1 MGGQEPVKTE
11 KYFSTGLLAHVDA
24 GKTTLSEALLY
35 LTGAIRKM
43 GRVDDRDA
51 FLDTYELE
59 RERGITIFSKQAIFD
74 LGDTHVTLLDTPG
87 HVDFSAEME
96 RTIQV
101 LDAAILV
108 VSGADGVQGHTR
120 TVWRLLKRHHI
131 PVFLFVNK
139 MDQSG
144 CDAAALMKD
153 LKAGLDENCVDF
165 GGWSG
170 EKGEWDPEKED
181 TDTFYQELAVCDEA
195 VMEAY
200 FENGSIGS
208 DEIGRLVREREV
220 FPCYFGSALKLK
232 GVEELLA
239 GFQCYGMAK
248 GKRKTEKDSPFG
260 AKVFKISRD
269 SQGNRLTHLKVTSG
283 VLKVKDAW
291 GEEEKV
297 NQIRIYSGA
306 KFESVKEA
314 PAGCICAVTGPIHTH
329 PGQGI
334 GSEPASELPML
345 EPVLTYRILLPFDS
359 DVHKCLQQFKQLE
372 EEEPELHVLWNEE
385 LGEIQVQLMGD
396 VQIEILK
403 HMLEERYGLLV
414 GFDTGNIVY
423 KETILNT
430 VEGVGHFE
438 PLRHYAE
445 VHLLLEPGEAGSGL
459 QFDTVCSEDVLERN
473 WQRLILTHLEEKI
486 HRGVLTG
493 AEITDMKVTLLTGR
507 AHMKH
512 TEGGDFR
519 QATYRALRQGLMQ
532 AETVLLEP
540 WYDFRLSL
548 PAGAVGRAMNDI
560 DRMKGTIAYSA
571 DGCIVGS
578 APVSAMQNYQREVT
592 AYTAGEGK
600 LSVALKGYF
609 PCHNTEEVVAQIGYD
624 AQSDLENTAD
634 SVFCAHG
641 AGFIVPWDQVFSYM
655 HLPPV
660 LGQDKSGEEWYPG
673 QWLPDAANFHAK
685 TGEEEAWI
693 GTEEIDRILDRT
705 YNANKKDKDAGAT
718 NGYKKKRIIESSP
731 ASASGGGKQ
740 KDAGVEYLLVD
751 GYNVIFAW
759 QELAELARVN
769 MDSARGRLLD
779 ILCNYQ
785 GIRRCELIV
794 VFDAYRV
801 EGHQTEACDY
811 HNIHVVYTKEAE
823 TADAYIERFAHEHA
837 SRYRVTVATSDGLEQ
852 IIIRGAGCI
861 LLSAREFEQEVKEKN
876 RQLQAEY
883 DSRKDHGKVYLR
895 DQMPSQVL
903 DGSLEEQQ

>member
-1 MGGQEPVKTE
+1 MSDKANIAAAV
-11 KYFSTGLLAHVDA
+11 LAHVDA

-35 LTGAIRKM
+35 ESGMIRRA
-43 GRVDDRDA
+43 GRVDNKDA
-51 FLDTYELE
+51 FLDTFALE
-59 RERGITIFSKQAIFD
+59 KERGITIFSKQAV
-74 LGDTHVTLLDTPG
+74 LKLPEETVTLLDTPG

-96 RTIQV
+96 RTLQV
-101 LDAAILV
+101 LDYAILV
-108 VSGADGVQGHTR
+108 ISGADGVQAHTR
-120 TVWRLLKRHHI
+120 TLFGLLAKYGV

-139 MDQSG
+139 MDQPG
-144 CDAAALMKD
+144 TDQEALLLE
-153 LKAGLDENCVDF
+153 LKKELHENCVDF
-165 GGWSG
+165 S
-170 EKGEWDPEKED
+170 D
-181 TDTFYQELAVCDEA
+181 QESAAFAENVAVCDEQVLEQYLAGEA
-195 VMEAY
+195 VGTEQ
-200 FENGSIGS
+200 IRKL
-208 DEIGRLVREREV
+208 IRERKL
-220 FPCYFGSALKLK
+220 FPCYFGSALKMQ
-232 GVEELLA
+232 GVKEFLA
-239 GFQCYGMAK
+239 DFIRYASIPAYGE
-248 GKRKTEKDSPFG
+248 TFG
-260 AKVFKISRD
+260 ARVFKIARD
-269 SQGNRLTHLKVTSG
+269 AQGNRLTYLKVTGGS
-283 VLKVKDAW
+283 LKVRQVI
-291 GEEEKV
+291 GEEKI
-297 NQIRIYSGA
+297 NQIRIYSGEKYETA
-306 KFESVKEA
+306 EEVG
-314 PAGCICAVTGPIHTH
+314 AGGVCAVTGLLRTF
-329 PGQGI
+329 PGEGL
-334 GSEPASELPML
+334 GAEKASRLPVL
-345 EPVLTYRILLPFDS
+345 EPVLTYQIILPEEVSPAVMLPRLRE
-359 DVHKCLQQFKQLE
+359 LQ
-372 EEEPELHVLWNEE
+372 EEEPQLHIVWDETLK
-385 LGEIQVQLMGD
+385 EIQVQVMGE
-396 VQIEILK
+396 VQIEVLSELIRQ
-403 HMLEERYGLLV
+403 RYGV
-414 GFDTGNIVY
+414 QVTFGAGRIVY
-423 KETILNT
+423 KETIAGT

-445 VHLLLEPGEAGSGL
+445 VHLLLEPGEPGSGL
-459 QFDTVCSEDVLERN
+459 VFETDCSEDVLDRN
-473 WQRLILTHLEEKI
+473 WQRLVLTHLREKE
-486 HRGVLTG
+486 HVGVLTG
-493 AEITDMKVTLLTGR
+493 SALADMKITLVAGR
-507 AHMKH
+507 AHTKH

-578 APVSAMQNYQREVT
+578 APVSTMQNYQREVM

-609 PCHNTEEVVAQIGYD
+609 PCHNTEKVVAQIGYD

-685 TGEEEAWI
+685 TGEKEAWI

-731 ASASGGGKQ
+731 VSASGGGKQ

-895 DQMPSQVL
+895 DQMPRQVL

>member
-1 MGGQEPVKTE
+1 MSDKANIAAAV
-11 KYFSTGLLAHVDA
+11 LAHVDA
-24 GKTTLSEALLY
+24 GKTTLSESLLY
-35 LTGAIRKM
+35 ESGMIRRA
-43 GRVDDRDA
+43 GRVDNKDA
-51 FLDTYELE
+51 FLDTFALE
-59 RERGITIFSKQAIFD
+59 KERGITIFSKQAV
-74 LGDTHVTLLDTPG
+74 LKLPEETVTLLDTPG

-96 RTIQV
+96 RTLQV
-101 LDAAILV
+101 LDYAILV
-108 VSGADGVQGHTR
+108 ISGADGVQAHTR
-120 TVWRLLKRHHI
+120 TLFGLLAKYEV

-139 MDQSG
+139 MDQPG
-144 CDAAALMKD
+144 TDQEALLLE
-153 LKAGLDENCVDF
+153 LKKELHENCVDF
-165 GGWSG
+165 S
-170 EKGEWDPEKED
+170 D
-181 TDTFYQELAVCDEA
+181 QESAAFAENVAVCDEQVLEQYLAGEA
-195 VMEAY
+195 VGTEQ
-200 FENGSIGS
+200 IR
-208 DEIGRLVREREV
+208 RLIRERKL
-220 FPCYFGSALKLK
+220 FPCYFGSALKMQ
-232 GVEELLA
+232 GVKAFLVDFIRYA
-239 GFQCYGMAK
+239 SIPAYGE
-248 GKRKTEKDSPFG
+248 TFG
-260 AKVFKISRD
+260 ARVFKIARD
-269 SQGNRLTHLKVTSG
+269 AQGNRLTYLKVTGGS
-283 VLKVKDAW
+283 LKVRQVI
-291 GEEEKV
+291 GEEKI
-297 NQIRIYSGA
+297 NQIRIYSGEKYETA
-306 KFESVKEA
+306 EEV
-314 PAGCICAVTGPIHTH
+314 GTGGVCAVTGLLRTF
-329 PGQGI
+329 PGEGL
-334 GSEPASELPML
+334 GAEKASRLPVL
-345 EPVLTYRILLPFDS
+345 EPVLTYQIILPEEVSPAVMLPR
-359 DVHKCLQQFKQLE
+359 LRELE
-372 EEEPELHVLWNEE
+372 EEEPQLHIVWDETLK
-385 LGEIQVQLMGD
+385 EIQVQVMGE
-396 VQIEILK
+396 VQIEVLSELIRQ
-403 HMLEERYGLLV
+403 RYGV
-414 GFDTGNIVY
+414 QVAFGAGRIVY
-423 KETILNT
+423 KETIAGT

-445 VHLLLEPGEAGSGL
+445 VHLLLEPGEPGSGL
-459 QFDTVCSEDVLERN
+459 VFETDCSEDVLDRN
-473 WQRLILTHLEEKI
+473 WQRLVLTHLREKE
-486 HRGVLTG
+486 HVGVLTG
-493 AEITDMKVTLLTGR
+493 SALADMKITLVAGR
-507 AHMKH
+507 AHTKH